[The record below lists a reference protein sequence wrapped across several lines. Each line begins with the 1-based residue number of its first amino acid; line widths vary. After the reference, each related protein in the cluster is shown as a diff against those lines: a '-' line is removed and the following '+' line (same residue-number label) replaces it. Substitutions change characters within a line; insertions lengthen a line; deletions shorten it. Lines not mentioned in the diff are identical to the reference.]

1 MIGTSL
7 AAFASSGYIA
17 DLNSVWSGLVQQYI
31 GPAIIIIVGFFAIKY
46 LVAKDLRGAIS
57 FFALAIMVAI
67 VVYAAPAL
75 IGQNSTL
82 VKNGG
87 EIAKQIN

>member
-17 DLNSVWSGLVQQYI
+17 DLNSVWSGLVEHYI
-31 GPAIIIIVGFFAIKY
+31 GPAIIIIAGFFVIKF
-46 LVAKDLRGAIS
+46 LVAKDLRGCLS
-57 FFALAIMVAI
+57 FLALAIIVAI

-75 IGQNSTL
+75 LGQNSEL